1 MSLWEV
7 NIARCLGE
15 ITQVIR
21 DKDVAQLLN
30 SGAFLF
36 SRSEKGRLGWKNE
49 KLHPVT
55 VKF

>member
-7 NIARCLGE
+7 NIAICLGE